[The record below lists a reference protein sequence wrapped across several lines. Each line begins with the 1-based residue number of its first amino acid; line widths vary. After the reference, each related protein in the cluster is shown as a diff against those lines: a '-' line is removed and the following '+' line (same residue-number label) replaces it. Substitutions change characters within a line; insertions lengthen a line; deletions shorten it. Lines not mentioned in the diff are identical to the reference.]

1 MVYLGYRVPV
11 LASGL
16 SHITKQIVRMK
27 AYSQANPKPF
37 FPEPDIETDVETDTH
52 RDTETLEWVEPPYRV
67 LIHNDN
73 VTTFDFVI
81 RLMQSLFKLSYEIAE
96 HIATVTHFEGLA
108 LVCVRP
114 RSEAEKLV
122 GQGIFA
128 ARMEGFPLMLS
139 SEPEE

>member
-1 MVYLGYRVPV
+1 MVYLRGTVNIRTSTYCNMMMPN
-11 LASGL
+11 L
-16 SHITKQIVRMK
+16 
-27 AYSQANPKPF
+27 QANPAD
-37 FPEPDIETDVETDTH
+37 PEIDIEIE
-52 RDTETLEWVEPPYRV
+52 REIKRETETVEWVEPPWRV

-81 RLMQSLFKLSYEIAE
+81 RMLQSIFKLSHEIAE
-96 HIATVTHFEGLA
+96 HVATLTHVDGIA

-128 ARMEGFPLMLS
+128 ARIEGFPLMLS
-139 SEPEE
+139 CEPDE